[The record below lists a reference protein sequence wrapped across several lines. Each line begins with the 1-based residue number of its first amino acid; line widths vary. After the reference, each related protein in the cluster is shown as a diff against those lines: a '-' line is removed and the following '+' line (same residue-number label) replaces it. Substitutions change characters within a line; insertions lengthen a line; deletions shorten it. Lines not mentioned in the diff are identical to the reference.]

1 MFSNFNLISVKTCFQ
16 FIAISNPDL
25 IITISTCP
33 SFAFHIRFSVST
45 KEQALEWTTDLCH
58 VGLQGIPW
66 PFQRK
71 LLIALW
77 VLAKVFPVIN
87 AVYLS
92 FLIFMVNPSTGIPK
106 AEN

>member
-1 MFSNFNLISVKTCFQ
+1 MFSNFNFISVLTCFQ
-16 FIAISNPDL
+16 FIPISYPDL

-33 SFAFHIRFSVST
+33 SFAFIRFSLST
-45 KEQALEWTTDLCH
+45 EEQALEWTTDLCH

-92 FLIFMVNPSTGIPK
+92 FLNFMVNPSTGIPK